1 MMRFVA
7 STPHCDATAHE
18 PSSACTY
25 QVAWAINPHMIPGSV
40 DSGRAIA
47 QHRALLQ
54 AVRALGASVDTVPF
68 VHGAFDSVFAKDNA
82 VYAQHGAHTHALLG
96 RARHAERRMEQVV
109 READLRSA
117 GLAVDICT
125 SELEGG
131 DVIVVEG
138 RCAVLGY
145 GFRSSRDS
153 VSQLSDFLGLPVA
166 ALELVDPGLYHLDT
180 ALTILADGTA
190 LVCDEA
196 FTPTSRRAL
205 RALGL
210 GDVLS
215 VSHAEAMRFAL
226 NMVEVGPTIVT
237 GTDSPEVT
245 ALLNAR
251 GRRVVYTPLEE
262 FHRAGGSAA
271 CLLAR
276 IHDPAATASSSVA
289 A

>member
-7 STPHCDATAHE
+7 SAPHCDGTAHA
-18 PSSACTY
+18 PSSDCTY
-25 QVAWAINPHMIPGSV
+25 RVAWSINPHMIPGSV
-40 DSGRAIA
+40 NSSRAVA
-47 QHRALLQ
+47 QHRALLS
-54 AVRALGASVDTVPF
+54 AVRALGATVDIVPF

-82 VYAQHGAHTHALLG
+82 VYAHHGTSTHALLG
-96 RARHAERRMEQVV
+96 RARHPERRVEQTV
-109 READLRSA
+109 READLRSV
-117 GLAVDICT
+117 GITVDTCPT
-125 SELEGG
+125 ELEGG

-153 VSQLSDFLGLPVA
+153 ATQLGEFLGLPVVS
-166 ALELVDPGLYHLDT
+166 LELTDPGLYHLDT

-190 LVCDEA
+190 LVCDDA
-196 FTPTSRRAL
+196 FTPASRRAL
-205 RALGL
+205 RLLGL

-226 NMVEVGPTIVT
+226 NMVEVDDAILT

-245 ALLNAR
+245 HLLEAR
-251 GRRVVYTPLEE
+251 GRRVVYTPLDE

-276 IHDPAATASSSVA
+276 IHAPAASASASVA